1 MKLLLDTHIL
11 LWWLAGDP
19 RLPRA
24 AEAIIGDTANAVH
37 VSAAS
42 FWEVAIK
49 SALGRIDVDL
59 DDVVAAMRTAGFF
72 ELPITSRH
80 SIECGRLPLRH
91 RDPFDRMLVA
101 QSRIEPLRLVTHDRA
116 LADYGETVLLL

>member
-42 FWEVAIK
+42 FLEVAIK

-59 DDVVAAMRTAGFF
+59 DEVVAAIGRRGSSSCRSPPVTASNAAACHFIIAIRSTGCW
-72 ELPITSRH
+72 SRRAG
-80 SIECGRLPLRH
+80 S
-91 RDPFDRMLVA
+91 
-101 QSRIEPLRLVTHDRA
+101 SRCVW
-116 LADYGETVLLL
+116 

>member
-1 MKLLLDTHIL
+1 MRLLLDTHIL
-11 LWWLAGDP
+11 LWWLADDP

-24 AEAIIGDTANAVH
+24 AETIIGDAANAVH

-59 DDVVAAMRTAGFF
+59 DDVVAAIGATGFI

-80 SIECGRLPLRH
+80 SIECGRLPPHH

-101 QSRIEPLRLVTHDRA
+101 QSRFEPLRLVTHDRA
-116 LADYGETVLLL
+116 LADYGENVLLV